1 MLLGASLV
9 WPAGAGAAGEWVG
22 LLDAGDLRAFR
33 DPTGEWRPA
42 ASVTP
47 SAADPRRLATT
58 PGKGVIVNGDEGR
71 TSDLLTRQELGD
83 AEVHVEFLVPRGSNS
98 GVYLMGR
105 YEVQILDSFGVERGD
120 YPGNECGGLYPR
132 WLDEQ
137 NVGGRS
143 PRANASRPA
152 GEWQSFDI
160 VFRAPRFDARG
171 RKIAHARFV
180 KVMHNGVLVHENAE
194 VTGPTRAARFER
206 EADEGPAGPLQLQGD
221 HGPVAYRNLRIRPLR
236 LDETPS
242 RLALGI
248 AGLSHSHVHGLL
260 RRGGT
265 DVRIVGIA
273 EPNRE
278 LAVRYARRYGLD
290 EALLFGSLEEM
301 LARAGPEAVAAFGST
316 DEHRAVVEAC
326 APRGIHVMVEKPL
339 AFDSREALAM
349 RSLAEKH
356 HVHLL
361 ANLETTWYPSV
372 HAVGTLV
379 ESGAVGEIRKVVV
392 HDGHRGP
399 KEIGVDPEFLAWLT
413 DPVRNGGGA
422 LTDFG
427 CYGANLMTWLMK
439 GEAPLT
445 VTAVTQRIK
454 PAIYPRVDDEA
465 TIVLTYPRAQAI
477 LQASW
482 NWPASRKDME
492 VYGER
497 GYALAPDRGTIR
509 LRRQED
515 APEEVSPAPAL
526 TPPLDD
532 PFAYLAGVVRG
543 RVPVAPADLSAL
555 GNNVTVARILDAARE
570 SARTGRT
577 VRLGNAEE

>member
-1 MLLGASLV
+1 MLS
-9 WPAGAGAAGEWVG
+9 VG
-22 LLDAGDLRAFR
+22 LLIRGAIVEA
-33 DPTGEWRPA
+33 RP
-42 ASVTP
+42 P
-47 SAADPRRLATT
+47 
-58 PGKGVIVNGDEGR
+58 
-71 TSDLLTRQELGD
+71 
-83 AEVHVEFLVPRGSNS
+83 
-98 GVYLMGR
+98 
-105 YEVQILDSFGVERGD
+105 
-120 YPGNECGGLYPR
+120 C
-132 WLDEQ
+132 
-137 NVGGRS
+137 
-143 PRANASRPA
+143 
-152 GEWQSFDI
+152 
-160 VFRAPRFDARG
+160 
-171 RKIAHARFV
+171 
-180 KVMHNGVLVHENAE
+180 
-194 VTGPTRAARFER
+194 
-206 EADEGPAGPLQLQGD
+206 
-221 HGPVAYRNLRIRPLR
+221 PLR
-236 LDETPS
+236 
-242 RLALGI
+242 LGI
-248 AGLSHSHVHGLL
+248 AGLSHSHVHGIL
-260 RRGGT
+260 RRAGT

-349 RSLAEKH
+349 RSLAESH

-361 ANLETTWYPSV
+361 TNLETTWYPSV

-509 LRRQED
+509 VRRDEK
-515 APEEVSPAPAL
+515 APEEASPASAL
-526 TPPLDD
+526 APPLDD
-532 PFAYLAGVVRG
+532 PFAYLAAIVRG
-543 RVPVAPADLSAL
+543 RVLVAPADLSAL

-577 VRLGNAEE
+577 VRLVPVVAANPLDEAGADPEREAVEKAIHDSIDWALTKDRALLERVIAHDANLFIFHPDSKSTIVGWDAIVKHFGFWMDPRFKATRYEVNDLRTTLSRSGDVAWFSAILDDCGEWDGKPSGWNDTRWTGVLEKRDGAWVIVQMHFSFASDRAAATGTRP